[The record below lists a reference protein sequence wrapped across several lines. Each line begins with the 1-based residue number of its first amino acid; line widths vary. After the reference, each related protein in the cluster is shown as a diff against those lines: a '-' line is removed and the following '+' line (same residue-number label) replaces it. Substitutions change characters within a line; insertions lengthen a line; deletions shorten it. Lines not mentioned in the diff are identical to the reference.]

1 MSALDD
7 LLRYRFLESVH
18 DTTDGDRF
26 RPTNVAEVAAV
37 VGLSKEAAEGI
48 AQFLVDEGLLKWH
61 SFGGFIVIT
70 HAGRKEVEQAR
81 REPAQPT
88 QHFLPANYIHIE
100 HMTGSQLQQGTTGSV
115 QHMSQT
121 LTPDQSEVL
130 TRWLDAV
137 RAAEL
142 GVAAE
147 VQAEV
152 DVQLATIDAQMKSA
166 RPLASIVRG
175 AGQAV
180 VEILKSA
187 SAGAAIELAKRVPDL
202 FR

>member
-81 REPAQPT
+81 REPAEPT

>member
-70 HAGRKEVEQAR
+70 HAGRKEVEWVM
-81 REPAQPT
+81 PG
-88 QHFLPANYIHIE
+88 I
-100 HMTGSQLQQGTTGSV
+100 
-115 QHMSQT
+115 
-121 LTPDQSEVL
+121 
-130 TRWLDAV
+130 
-137 RAAEL
+137 
-142 GVAAE
+142 
-147 VQAEV
+147 
-152 DVQLATIDAQMKSA
+152 
-166 RPLASIVRG
+166 
-175 AGQAV
+175 
-180 VEILKSA
+180 
-187 SAGAAIELAKRVPDL
+187 
-202 FR
+202 

>member
-81 REPAQPT
+81 REPAEPT

-115 QHMSQT
+115 QYMSQT

>member
-81 REPAQPT
+81 REPAEPT

-115 QHMSQT
+115 QQMSQT

>member
-26 RPTNVAEVAAV
+26 RPTNVADVAAAL
-37 VGLSKEAAEGI
+37 GLSKEAADGI
-48 AQFLVDEGLLKWH
+48 AQYLVDEGLLKWH
-61 SFGGFIVIT
+61 SFGGFIAIT

-100 HMTGSQLQQGTTGSV
+100 NMTGSQLQQGTTGSI
-115 QHMSQT
+115 QHISQS
-121 LTPDQSEVL
+121 LTSDQSEAL

-137 RAAEL
+137 RGAEL

-152 DVQLATIDAQMKSA
+152 DVQLATIDAQMRSA
-166 RPLASIVRG
+166 RPHSSIVRA

-187 SAGAAIELAKRVPDL
+187 STGAAIELAKQVPEL

>member
-26 RPTNVAEVAAV
+26 RPTNVADVAAA

-81 REPAQPT
+81 REPAEPT

-100 HMTGSQLQQGTTGSV
+100 HMSGSQLQQGTTGSV

>member
-61 SFGGFIVIT
+61 SFAGFIVIT

-81 REPAQPT
+81 REPAEPT

-100 HMTGSQLQQGTTGSV
+100 HMSGSQLQQGTTGSV

>member
-81 REPAQPT
+81 REPAEPT

-100 HMTGSQLQQGTTGSV
+100 HMSGSQLQQGTTGSV